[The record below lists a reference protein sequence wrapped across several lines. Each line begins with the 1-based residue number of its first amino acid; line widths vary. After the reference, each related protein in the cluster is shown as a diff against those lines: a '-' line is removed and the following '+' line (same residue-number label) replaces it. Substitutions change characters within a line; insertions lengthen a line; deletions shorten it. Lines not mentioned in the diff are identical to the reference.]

1 MATTIEITF
10 HNRADG
16 VHMHPGETL
25 RGTVIVFPDKDL
37 DCQHLYVRLLW
48 HTEGRGTRYLAKIEE
63 LDVFQGR
70 LQQGFPTSFEFTFV
84 LPDEPWSFEGHYV
97 SVIWKVQA
105 QIDLSWSRDPQG
117 ERPFILRPTG
127 VNIEGD
133 YSTTY

>member
-1 MATTIEITF
+1 MATTFEITF

-16 VHMHPGETL
+16 AHMHPGETL
-25 RGTVIVFPDKDL
+25 RGTVTVIPDKDL
-37 DCQHLYVRLLW
+37 DCKHFYVRLLW
-48 HTEGRGTRYLAKIEE
+48 HTEGRGTRYLATIEE

-97 SVIWKVQA
+97 SVVWKVQA
-105 QIDLSWSRDPQG
+105 QIDLSWSRDPQE

-127 VNIEGD
+127 VNIESD
-133 YSTTY
+133 YSTSY